1 MIRVNPSRMLN
12 FLHTFSPQPILF
24 TAGPFHIYWY
34 GLIVVTGIIAAI
46 LVAVRLGRFYDF
58 SSDLIFDLSF
68 WLILGGLSGARL
80 YDVILEL
87 PYYIDQPLAVFK
99 VWQGGLAIHG
109 AILGGLISLYLF
121 SKKYKHNFWL
131 LASLVVPGLALALSI
146 GRWGNY
152 FNQEIFGLPTSL
164 PWGIPIDISHRPDA
178 YMNFEYFHPT
188 FLYES
193 IGSFI
198 IFIVLLLMHRY
209 FIRSKATSY
218 LPDSLRDSMRA
229 GQLSAISFLFL
240 YSLLRF
246 LLEFIRLDRT
256 PVVFGLRWP
265 QWISL
270 LIILISTGLIIY
282 ARIRP
287 TLDKSKVT

>member
-1 MIRVNPSRMLN
+1 MFT
-12 FLHTFSPQPILF
+12 FLHTFNPQPILISL
-24 TAGPFHIYWY
+24 GPFHIYWY

-68 WLILGGLSGARL
+68 WLIVGGLLGARL
-80 YDVILEL
+80 YDVLLEL
-87 PYYIDQPLAVFK
+87 PYYIEQPLAVFK
-99 VWQGGLAIHG
+99 VWRGGLAIHG
-109 AILGGLISLYLF
+109 AILGGLLSLYLF

-131 LASLVVPGLALALSI
+131 LSSLVVPGLTLALSI

-164 PWGIPIDISHRPDA
+164 PWGIPIDITHRPDA

-198 IFIVLLLMHRY
+198 IFVVLLLMHRY

-218 LPDSLRDSMRA
+218 
-229 GQLSAISFLFL
+229 QLSTISFLMT

-246 LLEFIRLDRT
+246 SLEFIRLDRT
-256 PVVFGLRWP
+256 PVVLGLRWP
-265 QWISL
+265 QWISF
-270 LIILISTGLIIY
+270 LIILISIGWLIY

-287 TLDKSKVT
+287 PLDKSKVT